1 MQAIA
6 ISFPICIM
14 SLLVIVKCWKSFHAI
29 VKKPKVALKTSMGW
43 VILGIF
49 SAVSCIFAHS
59 LLSIIPLSAK
69 FLSIEK
75 VVSFFDNLSVYSRIS
90 LEIFEFFSVFC
101 LVKALVASDKNN
113 RIGLSHRDINFIIIS
128 TFILGQIFALVLK
141 DLN

>member
-49 SAVSCIFAHS
+49 SGVSCIFAHS

-69 FLSIEK
+69 FLNIESATYFFYSI
-75 VVSFFDNLSVYSRIS
+75 SIYSRIA
-90 LEIFEFFSVFC
+90 LEVFEFFSVFC
-101 LVKALVASDKNN
+101 LVKALVASDKDKK
-113 RIGLSHRDINFIIIS
+113 IGLSHKDINFIIIS
-128 TFILGQIFALVLK
+128 SLILGQIFALVLK